1 MEDKIM
7 NKTYIFLLIL
17 LVFIMTA
24 LVGLLVYR
32 AYTNDRFFSEQ
43 ESLEMSEI

>member
-1 MEDKIM
+1 MIS
-7 NKTYIFLLIL
+7 KTYIFLLIM

-32 AYTNDRFFSEQ
+32 AYTNDKFFSE
-43 ESLEMSEI
+43 EKALEVVVI

>member
-1 MEDKIM
+1 MS
-7 NKTYIFLLIL
+7 KTYIFFLIM

-32 AYTNDRFFSEQ
+32 AYTNDKFFSEQ
-43 ESLEMSEI
+43 ESLEVSEI

>member
-1 MEDKIM
+1 M
-7 NKTYIFLLIL
+7 NKTYIFLLIM

-32 AYTNDRFFSEQ
+32 AYSNDIFFSEQ
-43 ESLEMSEI
+43 ESLGVAEI